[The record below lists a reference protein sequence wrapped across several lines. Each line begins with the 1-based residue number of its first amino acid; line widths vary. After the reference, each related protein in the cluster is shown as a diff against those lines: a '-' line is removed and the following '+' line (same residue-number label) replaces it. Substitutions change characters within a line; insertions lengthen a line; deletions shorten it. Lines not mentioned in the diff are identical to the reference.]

1 MTAREVSDSKLK
13 SVFLLLLGHSYAN
26 DKLAK
31 STVKTVDLCEV
42 NITTNHHCYNNIVYN
57 VKYVT

>member
-1 MTAREVSDSKLK
+1 MTAREVSDSELK

-42 NITTNHHCYNNIVYN
+42 TLQQTIIVIII
-57 VKYVT
+57 